1 MTLSKDL
8 LKSAPMST
16 LLKIRGRPTGGKNL
30 AFVSV
35 SQLREKLTDAAKI
48 PVSMKFAKQMS
59 LVDEGEPLPQT
70 PTSSNQVAPAKE
82 EKPVVSFSVSEEF

>member
-1 MTLSKDL
+1 
-8 LKSAPMST
+8 MST
-16 LLKIRGRPTGGKNL
+16 LLKTRGRPTGGKNL

-48 PVSMKFAKQMS
+48 PVSIKFAKLMD

-70 PTSSNQVAPAKE
+70 PTPFNRTSPAKE
-82 EKPVVSFSVSEEF
+82 EKPVVIFSISDKF

>member
-1 MTLSKDL
+1 
-8 LKSAPMST
+8 MST
-16 LLKIRGRPTGGKNL
+16 LLKTRGRPTGGKNL

-82 EKPVVSFSVSEEF
+82 EKPVVSVSVSEEF

>member
-1 MTLSKDL
+1 
-8 LKSAPMST
+8 MSI
-16 LLKIRGRPTGGKNL
+16 LLKIRGHPTGGKNL